1 MTNWKKGRLA
11 EQLKFFGAKKL
22 RFISCYAKKP
32 RIICKAKVNQSASS
46 IAMKARIDDHMQMA
60 ALYQEH
66 VGRGTQNSAFG
77 FNQMAQQLQQ
87 MGLSPSEQYLN
98 DRLANYRLGVHR
110 Q

>member
-1 MTNWKKGRLA
+1 
-11 EQLKFFGAKKL
+11 
-22 RFISCYAKKP
+22 
-32 RIICKAKVNQSASS
+32 
-46 IAMKARIDDHMQMA
+46 MA

-66 VGRGTQNSAFG
+66 VGRVTQNSAFG
-77 FNQMAQQLQQ
+77 FNQIAQQLQQ